1 MKGLLVPKS
10 WNSAFF
16 LSEYFHLSTQA
27 MKFAFAQRS
36 LLEDSDNLKNITEQ
50 MLRYCA
56 FKLLARRPSSRPKDG
71 HFSEMGGFR
80 RPVLGGN
87 LRTSVRNVT
96 KQCV

>member
-1 MKGLLVPKS
+1 MKGTLV
-10 WNSAFF
+10 
-16 LSEYFHLSTQA
+16 HMH
-27 MKFAFAQRS
+27 MKGEVCFGKNQFKTTSFRS
-36 LLEDSDNLKNITEQ
+36 LFIIVFIGMTCE
-50 MLRYCA
+50 
-56 FKLLARRPSSRPKDG
+56 FKLLARWPSSRPKDG